1 MNEMEKTMKEKQ
13 FKGFVSSTLVNFME
27 QYKLEK
33 VQIEDGNGNKA
44 KITKDKNGFLKVET
58 TIKETM

>member
-1 MNEMEKTMKEKQ
+1 MKEKQ